1 MYCISCR
8 RCTHIYIGETGR
20 SPRSRIGEHL
30 RSVRYN
36 TPGFPVA
43 QLFNSAGHSNKD
55 VQVRVMR
62 LCRGSKILRKQ
73 PEMRIIFQLVTVGRD
88 GLNIN
93 FTLRALLFTR
103 THFRLTQL
111 GIYCVFQR
119 LFSTLKKAYTP
130 ETSV

>member
-1 MYCISCR
+1 M
-8 RCTHIYIGETGR
+8 
-20 SPRSRIGEHL
+20 
-30 RSVRYN
+30 
-36 TPGFPVA
+36 A

-73 PEMRIIFQLVTVGRD
+73 PEMRIIFQPVTVGPD

-103 THFRLTQL
+103 TQFRLTQL
-111 GIYCVFQR
+111 GIYRVFQR
-119 LFSTLKKAYTP
+119 LFSTLKKGYTP
-130 ETSV
+130 ET